1 MRKQVYLDSLRYFRL
16 TLARNL
22 PPSKAAGPDDDDIA
36 SEPTMIGS
44 NSRSSST
51 RTSVSQGTGFASPR
65 SLGMPSRSIRR
76 KGFRSQDLGLPG
88 IDSSYLYRMISR
100 MASASPKTILNRIEE
115 DWKEDSLDDRT
126 LGEIDL
132 ERRLWVLT
140 VFSQRCLNIKIN
152 STATSF
158 GPRLPLSALNR
169 ADRILELA
177 HDIGKWSNCCFK
189 TSLR

>member
-1 MRKQVYLDSLRYFRL
+1 VRKQNHLDSLRYFWL

-22 PPSKAAGPDDDDIA
+22 PLSKGAGPDDDDIA

-51 RTSVSQGTGFASPR
+51 RTSVSQGTGFTSQR
-65 SLGMPSRSIRR
+65 SLGFSSRSIRR
-76 KGFRSQDLGLPG
+76 KGIRSQDLGLPG
-88 IDSSYLYRMISR
+88 IDASYLYRMISR

-115 DWKEDSLDDRT
+115 NWKEDSLDDRT

-140 VFSQRCLNIKIN
+140 IFSQRCLNIKLN
-152 STATSF
+152 PTATSF
-158 GPRLPLSALNR
+158 GPRLPLPALNR

-177 HDIGKWSNCCFK
+177 HDICKWSIGCLK
-189 TSLR
+189 TR